1 MVVRAPAL
9 QWLPGLVNGRGWL
22 GAWGWERQRAPHFL
36 ASNIEKEEKK
46 TTLHSSIEA
55 RRLGGKRCRINYT
68 CITMVFAVDAALW
81 VVGKALAPV
90 TDGLLESWAAS
101 TELGRN
107 INALKMQLLYAQGM
121 LDNAQGREI
130 RSPALKELLHKLRE
144 LAYGADDSLD
154 ELDYFR
160 IQDELDGTYHAADLD
175 AQSCVDRLV
184 INARHTAKAAGNKL
198 KCSSSSTRAYPDDQ
212 EDGGTRGCLSVVGS
226 CGGRDISSS
235 PLRPTTQGVQEVDG
249 GCMPEVFS
257 CARNA
262 AQTIGRGRRFL
273 CSAWPSKMLQE
284 NNTMQTPK
292 LKFDRVTTKANPRG
306 LLGFVHSSSLALL
319 IQFSLYPRTQ
329 GLWHEVI
336 EVLLSLKFFAYTS
349 SSDAM
354 ALGGISYINMGS
366 VLDFAHSYGL
376 GDLSSSMGLIQINLL
391 GREVF
396 IVPST
401 SVLMPELF
409 LICKLQ

>member
-1 MVVRAPAL
+1 
-9 QWLPGLVNGRGWL
+9 
-22 GAWGWERQRAPHFL
+22 
-36 ASNIEKEEKK
+36 
-46 TTLHSSIEA
+46 
-55 RRLGGKRCRINYT
+55 
-68 CITMVFAVDAALW
+68 MVFAVDAALW

-175 AQSCVDRLV
+175 AQSCVDRLF

-262 AQTIGRGRRFL
+262 AQTIGSGRRFL

-292 LKFDRVTTKANPRG
+292 LKFDRVVMSKKILEIIEQLKPLCAMVSTILNLE
-306 LLGFVHSSSLALL
+306 LLGSTHIPPAQDITNRPKTTPNIIEPAL
-319 IQFSLYPRTQ
+319 YGRND
-329 GLWHEVI
+329 
-336 EVLLSLKFFAYTS
+336 LKKNIIDGITHGKYCTNE
-349 SSDAM
+349 
-354 ALGGISYINMGS
+354 LTVVPLVGPGGIGKTTLTQHIFRELEGS
-366 VLDFAHSYGL
+366 FQVPVWICVSLDL
-376 GDLSSSMGLIQINLL
+376 TQISWQKRSRKRYL
-391 GREVF
+391 
-396 IVPST
+396 
-401 SVLMPELF
+401 
-409 LICKLQ
+409 K